1 MPIRLNLLAEAQ
13 AVEEQRRK
21 DPVKRAIWAAVLLI
35 AAVLAWASS
44 LQLKAIVSNNVLG
57 DITSQMN
64 ACTNEYKQVVEMQK
78 KTSDMTQK
86 LIALQSLTTNRF
98 LNGTLLN
105 ALQQTTVEN
114 VQFVHLRLNQTYQL
128 AEETKPKTN
137 SGNVVPGSPAK
148 VTEKLVLTLDGAD
161 SSPNPGEQVARMK
174 DTISSYTYFQENLDN
189 TNPVLWKN
197 SSSPQI
203 SPDTGKAI
211 VTFTLECRYSEKTR

>member
-21 DPVKRAIWAAVLLI
+21 DPVKRAIWVAVLLI

-44 LQLKAIVSNNVLG
+44 LQFKAIVSNSALSAIVA
-57 DITSQMN
+57 DMN
-64 ACTNEYKQVVEMQK
+64 ACTNEYKLVVEMQK
-78 KTSDMTQK
+78 KTGEMTQK
-86 LIALQSLTTNRF
+86 LVALQTLSANRF
-98 LNGTLLN
+98 LNGSLLN

-128 AEETKPKTN
+128 AEETKPRTN
-137 SGNVVPGSPAK
+137 GVNVIPGTPAK
-148 VTEKLVLTLDGAD
+148 VTENLVLTLDGAD
-161 SSPNPGEQVARMK
+161 SSPNPGEQVAKMK
-174 DTISSYTYFQENLDN
+174 DTISTHTYFQENLDN

-211 VTFTLECRYSEKTR
+211 VTFTLECRYSEKSR

>member
-21 DPVKRAIWAAVLLI
+21 DPVKRAIWVAVLLT
-35 AAVLAWASS
+35 ALVLAWASS
-44 LQLKAIVSNNVLG
+44 LQLKAIVSNTAFGAVV
-57 DITSQMN
+57 SEMN
-64 ACTNEYKQVVEMQK
+64 ACTNDYKQVIEMQK
-78 KTSDMTQK
+78 KTGDMTQK
-86 LIALQSLTTNRF
+86 LTALHMLTTNRF

-114 VQFVHLRLNQTYQL
+114 VQVVHLRLNQSYML

-137 SGNVVPGSPAK
+137 GSKVIPGSPGK
-148 VTEKLVLTLDGAD
+148 VTEKLVLTIDGSD

-174 DTISSYTYFQENLDN
+174 DSISTYTYFQENLDQ

-211 VTFTLECRYSEKTR
+211 VTFTLECRYSEKNR

>member
-13 AVEEQRRK
+13 AIEEQRRK
-21 DPVKRAIWAAVLLI
+21 DPVKRAIWGAVLLI

-44 LQLKAIVSNNVLG
+44 LQLKAIVSNSALSTIVA
-57 DITSQMN
+57 DMN

-86 LIALQSLTTNRF
+86 LVALQSLSANRF
-98 LNGTLLN
+98 LNGSLLN

-114 VQFVHLRLNQTYQL
+114 VQFVHLRLNQSYHL
-128 AEETKPKTN
+128 AEETKPRTN
-137 SGNVVPGSPAK
+137 GVTVIPGTPAK

-161 SSPNPGEQVARMK
+161 SSPNPGEQVAKMK
-174 DTISSYTYFQENLDN
+174 DTISTYTYFQENLDSS
-189 TNPVLWKN
+189 NPVLWKN

-203 SPDTGKAI
+203 SPDTGKA
-211 VTFTLECRYSEKTR
+211 VVNFTLECRYSEKSR

>member
-21 DPVKRAIWAAVLLI
+21 DPVKRAIWVAVLLI
-35 AAVLAWASS
+35 ALVCAWASS
-44 LQLKAIVSNNVLG
+44 LQLKAMVSNNALSAIVA
-57 DITSQMN
+57 DMN
-64 ACTNEYKQVVEMQK
+64 ACTNEYKQVVELQK

-86 LIALQSLTTNRF
+86 ISALQTLSANRF

-137 SGNVVPGSPAK
+137 GSNVIPGTPAK

-161 SSPNPGEQVARMK
+161 SSPNPGEQVAKMK
-174 DTISSYTYFQENLDN
+174 DTISMASYFQENLDN

-197 SSSPQI
+197 SSSPQL
-203 SPDTGKAI
+203 SPETGKAI
-211 VTFTLECRYSEKTR
+211 VTFTLECRYTEKTR

>member
-13 AVEEQRRK
+13 AIEEQRRK

-35 AAVLAWASS
+35 ALVCAWASS
-44 LQLKAIVSNNVLG
+44 LQLKAIVSNNVLD
-57 DITSQMN
+57 DIATKMG
-64 ACTNEYKQVVEMQK
+64 ACTNEYREVIEMQK
-78 KTSDMTQK
+78 KNNDMTQK
-86 LIALQSLTTNRF
+86 LVALQTLSTNRF

-114 VQFVHLRLNQTYQL
+114 VQFVHLRLNQTYEL
-128 AEETKPKTN
+128 AEETKPRTN
-137 SGNVVPGSPAK
+137 SGKVIPGTPAK

-174 DTISSYTYFQENLDN
+174 DIISTYTYFQENLDN

-203 SPDTGKAI
+203 SPDTGKA
-211 VTFTLECRYSEKTR
+211 VVSFTLECRYSEKTR

>member
-21 DPVKRAIWAAVLLI
+21 DPVKRAIWVAVLLI
-35 AAVLAWASS
+35 ALVCAWASS
-44 LQLKAIVSNNVLG
+44 LQLKSMVSNNALSAIVA
-57 DITSQMN
+57 DMN
-64 ACTNEYKQVVEMQK
+64 ACTNEYKQVVELQK

-86 LIALQSLTTNRF
+86 INALQNLSANRF

-114 VQFVHLRLNQTYQL
+114 VQFVHMRLNQTYQL
-128 AEETKPKTN
+128 AEETKPRTN
-137 SGNVVPGSPAK
+137 GSNVIPGTPAK

-161 SSPNPGEQVARMK
+161 SSPNPGEQVAKMK
-174 DTISSYTYFQENLDN
+174 DTISTASYFQENLDN

-197 SSSPQI
+197 SSSPQL
-203 SPDTGKAI
+203 SPETGKAI
-211 VTFTLECRYSEKTR
+211 VTFTLECRYTEKTR

>member
-13 AVEEQRRK
+13 AAEEQRRK
-21 DPVKRAIWAAVLLI
+21 DPVKRAIWAAVLLTVL
-35 AAVLAWASS
+35 VLAWASS
-44 LQLKAIVSNNVLG
+44 LQLKAIVSNSALG
-57 DITSQMN
+57 SVAAEMN
-64 ACTNEYKQVVEMQK
+64 ACTNDYNQVVEMQK
-78 KTSDMTQK
+78 KTGDMTQK
-86 LIALQSLTTNRF
+86 LTALQTLTTNRF
-98 LNGTLLN
+98 LNGNLLN

-114 VQFVHLRLNQTYQL
+114 VQFVHLRLNQTYNL

-137 SGNVVPGSPAK
+137 GSKVIPGTPAK

-174 DTISSYTYFQENLDN
+174 DAIATYSYFQERLDN

-203 SPDTGKAI
+203 SPDTGKAV
-211 VTFTLECRYSEKTR
+211 VTFTLECRYIEKTR

>member
-21 DPVKRAIWAAVLLI
+21 DPVKRAIWVAVLLI
-35 AAVLAWASS
+35 ALVCAWASS
-44 LQLKAIVSNNVLG
+44 LQLKAMVSNNALSAIVA
-57 DITSQMN
+57 DMN
-64 ACTNEYKQVVEMQK
+64 ACTNEYKQVVELQK

-86 LIALQSLTTNRF
+86 LGALQTLSANRF

-114 VQFVHLRLNQTYQL
+114 VQFIHLRLNQTYQL

-137 SGNVVPGSPAK
+137 GSNVIPGTPAK

-161 SSPNPGEQVARMK
+161 SSPNPGEQVAKMK
-174 DTISSYTYFQENLDN
+174 DTISMASYFQENLDN

-197 SSSPQI
+197 SSSPQL
-203 SPDTGKAI
+203 SPETGKAI
-211 VTFTLECRYSEKTR
+211 VTFTLECRYTEKTR

>member
-13 AVEEQRRK
+13 TVEEQRRK

>member
-13 AVEEQRRK
+13 AAEEQRRK
-21 DPVKRAIWAAVLLI
+21 DPVKRAIWVAVLLI
-35 AAVLAWASS
+35 ALVFAWASS
-44 LQLKAIVSNNVLG
+44 LQLKAIVSNTALNSV
-57 DITSQMN
+57 DAEMN

-78 KTSDMTQK
+78 KTAEMTQK
-86 LIALQSLTTNRF
+86 LTALQTLSTHRF

-128 AEETKPKTN
+128 AEETKPRTN
-137 SGNVVPGSPAK
+137 GTNVIPGTPAK
-148 VTEKLVLTLDGAD
+148 VTERLVLTLDGAD

-174 DTISSYTYFQENLDN
+174 DTISSYSYFQENLDN

-197 SSSPQI
+197 SSTPQI

-211 VTFTLECRYSEKTR
+211 VTFTLECRYTEKTR

>member
-21 DPVKRAIWAAVLLI
+21 DPVKRAIWVAVLL
-35 AAVLAWASS
+35 AALAFAWASS
-44 LQLKAIVSNNVLG
+44 LQLKAIVSNSALG
-57 DITSQMN
+57 EITAQMN
-64 ACTNEYKQVVEMQK
+64 ACTNEYKQVVDMQK
-78 KTSDMTQK
+78 KTGEMSEK
-86 LIALQSLTTNRF
+86 LASLQALSANRF

-114 VQFVHLRLNQTYQL
+114 VKFVHLRLSQTYQL
-128 AEETKPKTN
+128 AEESKPKTIG
-137 SGNVVPGSPAK
+137 SSVIPGTPAK

-161 SSPNPGEQVARMK
+161 SSPNPGEQVAKMK
-174 DTISSYTYFQENLDN
+174 DTISNLSYFRENLDN

-203 SPDTGKAI
+203 SPETGKAV
-211 VTFTLECRYSEKTR
+211 VTFTLECRYTEKTR

>member
-13 AVEEQRRK
+13 ALEEQRRK
-21 DPVKRAIWAAVLLI
+21 DPVKRSIWAAVLLI
-35 AAVLAWASS
+35 ALVCAWASS
-44 LQLKAIVSNNVLG
+44 LQLKAIVSNNVLE
-57 DITSQMN
+57 DIATQMS

-78 KTSDMTQK
+78 KTGDMTKK
-86 LIALQSLTTNRF
+86 LIALQTLSTNRF

-137 SGNVVPGSPAK
+137 GSNVIPGTPAK

-174 DTISSYTYFQENLDN
+174 DTISTYTYFQENLDN
-189 TNPVLWKN
+189 SNPVLWKN

-203 SPDTGKAI
+203 SPDTGRAI
-211 VTFTLECRYSEKTR
+211 VNFTLECRYTDKTR

>member
-21 DPVKRAIWAAVLLI
+21 DPVKRAIWAAVLLT
-35 AAVLAWASS
+35 ALVLAWASS
-44 LQLKAIVSNNVLG
+44 LQLKAIVSNTALG
-57 DITSQMN
+57 DVVAEMN
-64 ACTNEYKQVVEMQK
+64 ACTNDYKQVIEMQK
-78 KTSDMTQK
+78 KTGDMAQK
-86 LIALQSLTTNRF
+86 LTALHILTTNRF

-114 VQFVHLRLNQTYQL
+114 VQVVHLRLNQTYSL

-137 SGNVVPGSPAK
+137 GSKVIPGSPGK
-148 VTEKLVLTLDGAD
+148 VTEKLVLTIDGSD

-174 DTISSYTYFQENLDN
+174 DTISTYTYFQENLDQA
-189 TNPVLWKN
+189 NPVLWKN

-211 VTFTLECRYSEKTR
+211 VTFTLECRYAEKNR

>member
-21 DPVKRAIWAAVLLI
+21 DPVKRAIWAAVLLT
-35 AAVLAWASS
+35 ALVLAWASS
-44 LQLKAIVSNNVLG
+44 LQLKAIVSNTALG
-57 DITSQMN
+57 DVVAEMN
-64 ACTNEYKQVVEMQK
+64 ACTNDYKQVIEMQK
-78 KTSDMTQK
+78 KTGDMAQK
-86 LIALQSLTTNRF
+86 LTALHILTTNRF

-114 VQFVHLRLNQTYQL
+114 VQVVHLRLNQTYSL

-137 SGNVVPGSPAK
+137 GSKVIPGSPGK
-148 VTEKLVLTLDGAD
+148 VTEKLVLTIDGSD

-174 DTISSYTYFQENLDN
+174 DTISTYTYFQENLDQA
-189 TNPVLWKN
+189 NPVLWKN

-203 SPDTGKAI
+203 SPDTGRAI
-211 VTFTLECRYSEKTR
+211 VTFTLECRYFEKTR

>member
-1 MPIRLNLLAEAQ
+1 
-13 AVEEQRRK
+13 
-21 DPVKRAIWAAVLLI
+21 
-35 AAVLAWASS
+35 
-44 LQLKAIVSNNVLG
+44 
-57 DITSQMN
+57 
-64 ACTNEYKQVVEMQK
+64 
-78 KTSDMTQK
+78 MTQK
-86 LIALQSLTTNRF
+86 LAALQTLSANRF

-137 SGNVVPGSPAK
+137 GSNVIPASPAK

-161 SSPNPGEQVARMK
+161 SSPNPGEQVAKMK
-174 DTISSYTYFQENLDN
+174 DAISTYSYFQENLDN

-211 VTFTLECRYSEKTR
+211 VTFTLECRYSEKSR

>member
-21 DPVKRAIWAAVLLI
+21 DPVKRAIWTAVLLI

-44 LQLKAIVSNNVLG
+44 LQLKAIVSNSALSAIVA
-57 DITSQMN
+57 DMN
-64 ACTNEYKQVVEMQK
+64 ACTNEYKLVVEMQK
-78 KTSDMTQK
+78 KTGEMTQK
-86 LIALQSLTTNRF
+86 LVALQTLSANRF
-98 LNGTLLN
+98 LNGSLLN

-114 VQFVHLRLNQTYQL
+114 VEFVHLRLNQTYQL
-128 AEETKPKTN
+128 AEETKPRTN
-137 SGNVVPGSPAK
+137 GVNVIPGTPAK
-148 VTEKLVLTLDGAD
+148 VTENLVLTLDGAD
-161 SSPNPGEQVARMK
+161 SSPNPGEQVAKMK
-174 DTISSYTYFQENLDN
+174 DTISTHTYFQENLDN

-211 VTFTLECRYSEKTR
+211 VTFTLECRYSEKSR

>member
-21 DPVKRAIWAAVLLI
+21 DPVKRAIWAAVLLT
-35 AAVLAWASS
+35 ALVLAWASS
-44 LQLKAIVSNNVLG
+44 LQLKAIVSNTAYGAVV
-57 DITSQMN
+57 SEMN
-64 ACTNEYKQVVEMQK
+64 ACTNDYKQVVEMQK
-78 KTSDMTQK
+78 KTGDMTQK
-86 LIALQSLTTNRF
+86 LTALHILTTNRF

-128 AEETKPKTN
+128 AEETKPRTN
-137 SGNVVPGSPAK
+137 GNKVIPGAPAK
-148 VTEKLVLTLDGAD
+148 VTEKLVLTLDGSD

-174 DTISSYTYFQENLDN
+174 DTISTYTYFQENLDQA
-189 TNPVLWKN
+189 NPVLWKN

-211 VTFTLECRYSEKTR
+211 VTFTLECRYFEKTR

>member
-21 DPVKRAIWAAVLLI
+21 DPVKRAIWVAVLLI
-35 AAVLAWASS
+35 AAVLIWASS
-44 LQLKAIVSNNVLG
+44 LQFKAIISKNTLGNIVSE
-57 DITSQMN
+57 MN
-64 ACTNEYKQVVEMQK
+64 ACTNAYKQVVEMQK

-86 LIALQSLTTNRF
+86 LIALQTLTTNRF

-137 SGNVVPGSPAK
+137 GSTVVPGSPAK

-161 SSPNPGEQVARMK
+161 SSPNPGEQVARIK
-174 DTISSYTYFQENLDN
+174 DTISTYTYFQENLDIA
-189 TNPVLWKN
+189 NPVIWKN

-211 VTFTLECRYSEKTR
+211 VTFTLECRYTEKTR

>member
-21 DPVKRAIWAAVLLI
+21 DPVKRAIWVAVLLI
-35 AAVLAWASS
+35 ALVCAWASS
-44 LQLKAIVSNNVLG
+44 LQLKAMVSNNALSAIVA
-57 DITSQMN
+57 DMN
-64 ACTNEYKQVVEMQK
+64 ACTNEYKQVVELQK

-86 LIALQSLTTNRF
+86 IGALQTLSANRF

-137 SGNVVPGSPAK
+137 GSNVIPGTPAK

-161 SSPNPGEQVARMK
+161 SSPNPGEQVAKMK
-174 DTISSYTYFQENLDN
+174 DTISMASYFQENLDN

-197 SSSPQI
+197 SSSPQL
-203 SPDTGKAI
+203 SPETGKAI
-211 VTFTLECRYSEKTR
+211 VTFTLECRYTEKTR

>member
-21 DPVKRAIWAAVLLI
+21 DPVKRAIWVAVLLI
-35 AAVLAWASS
+35 ALVCAWASS
-44 LQLKAIVSNNVLG
+44 LQLKAMVSNNALSTIVA
-57 DITSQMN
+57 DMN
-64 ACTNEYKQVVEMQK
+64 ACTNEYKQVVELQK

-86 LIALQSLTTNRF
+86 IAALQTLSANRF

-128 AEETKPKTN
+128 AEETKPRTN
-137 SGNVVPGSPAK
+137 GSNVIPGTPAK

-174 DTISSYTYFQENLDN
+174 DTISAASYFQENLDN

-197 SSSPQI
+197 SSSPQL
-203 SPDTGKAI
+203 SPETGKAI
-211 VTFTLECRYSEKTR
+211 VTFTLECRYTEKTR

>member
-1 MPIRLNLLAEAQ
+1 MTGVQTCALPIYSVDAE
-13 AVEEQRRK
+13 
-21 DPVKRAIWAAVLLI
+21 
-35 AAVLAWASS
+35 
-44 LQLKAIVSNNVLG
+44 
-57 DITSQMN
+57 MN

-78 KTSDMTQK
+78 KTAEMTQK
-86 LIALQSLTTNRF
+86 LTALQTLSTHRF

-128 AEETKPKTN
+128 AEETKPRTN
-137 SGNVVPGSPAK
+137 GTNVIPGTPAK
-148 VTEKLVLTLDGAD
+148 VTERLVLTLDGAD

-174 DTISSYTYFQENLDN
+174 DTISSYSYFQENLDN

-197 SSSPQI
+197 SSTPQI

-211 VTFTLECRYSEKTR
+211 VTFTLECRYTEKTR

>member
-13 AVEEQRRK
+13 ALEEQRRK
-21 DPVKRAIWAAVLLI
+21 DPVKRSIWAAALLI
-35 AAVLAWASS
+35 ALVCAWASS
-44 LQLKAIVSNNVLG
+44 LQLKAIVSNNVLE
-57 DITSQMN
+57 DIATQMS

-78 KTSDMTQK
+78 KTGDMTKK
-86 LIALQSLTTNRF
+86 LIALQTLATNRF

-137 SGNVVPGSPAK
+137 GSNVIPGTPAK

-174 DTISSYTYFQENLDN
+174 DTISTYTYFQENLDN

-203 SPDTGKAI
+203 SPDTGRAI
-211 VTFTLECRYSEKTR
+211 VNFTLECRYTDKTR

>member
-13 AVEEQRRK
+13 AVAEQRRK
-21 DPVKRAIWAAVLLI
+21 DPVKRAIWVAVLLI
-35 AAVLAWASS
+35 ALVCAWASS
-44 LQLKAIVSNNVLG
+44 LQLKAIVSNNALG

-128 AEETKPKTN
+128 GEETQPRTN
-137 SGNVVPGSPAK
+137 GSTVIPGAPAK

-161 SSPNPGEQVARMK
+161 SSPNPGEQVAKMK
-174 DTISSYTYFQENLDN
+174 DTISTSSYFQENLDN

-211 VTFTLECRYSEKTR
+211 VTFTLECRYSEKIR

>member
-21 DPVKRAIWAAVLLI
+21 DPVKRAIWVAVLLT
-35 AAVLAWASS
+35 ALVLAWASS
-44 LQLKAIVSNNVLG
+44 LQLKAIVSNTAFGAVV
-57 DITSQMN
+57 SEMN
-64 ACTNEYKQVVEMQK
+64 ACTNDYKQVIEMQK
-78 KTSDMTQK
+78 KTGDMTQK
-86 LIALQSLTTNRF
+86 LTALHMLTTNRF

-114 VQFVHLRLNQTYQL
+114 VQVVHLRLNQSYML

-137 SGNVVPGSPAK
+137 GSKVIPGSPGK
-148 VTEKLVLTLDGAD
+148 VTEKLVLTIDGSD

-174 DTISSYTYFQENLDN
+174 DSISTYTYFQENLDQ

-197 SSSPQI
+197 SSSP
-203 SPDTGKAI
+203 
-211 VTFTLECRYSEKTR
+211 